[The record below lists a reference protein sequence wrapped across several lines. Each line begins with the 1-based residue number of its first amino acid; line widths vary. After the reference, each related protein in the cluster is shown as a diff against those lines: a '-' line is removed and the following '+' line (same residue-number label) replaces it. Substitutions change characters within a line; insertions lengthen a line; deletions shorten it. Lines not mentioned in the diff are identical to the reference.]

1 MKRKKK
7 IWIIIKWIIGITI
20 IFILLGII
28 WNTICKKID
37 EYKIKDAYGN
47 SVQIDGKSMVVE
59 IAGAEHDGPPIILLP
74 GLGEPSPILEF
85 KPLASE
91 LAKKYKVITI
101 EPFGYGLSDGT
112 KRDRTIENIVEE
124 LHECVKNLG
133 EEEYYLM
140 GHSISG
146 IYSLY
151 WSQIYPNEIKGIIG
165 IDPSVPKMT
174 SKENNPFPV
183 SVQLLNQISAY
194 TRKIVNITG
203 VTRLLSINNPKKVVY
218 ADPQYLYSEKE
229 LEVFRILTL
238 DKGYNATVM
247 AEMKNLEKNM
257 EVVED
262 MKIPREI
269 PILEFVSKENCKT
282 MPQWEQLHRDIIA
295 DKENG
300 KVILLEGSHYLHF
313 EQKKAIVERTT
324 QWIDNR

>member
-37 EYKIKDAYGN
+37 EYKIKEAYGN

-151 WSQIYPNEIKGIIG
+151 WSQIYPNEIKGIKVCRQAKAIWQEKFDKRKTPQG
-165 IDPSVPKMT
+165 RDYYWLTGEFV
-174 SKENNPFPV
+174 
-183 SVQLLNQISAY
+183 NQ
-194 TRKIVNITG
+194 
-203 VTRLLSINNPKKVVY
+203 
-218 ADPQYLYSEKE
+218 
-229 LEVFRILTL
+229 
-238 DKGYNATVM
+238 DKGDDTDEWALENGYISIVPVHFDLTAHHAMQQLNTW
-247 AEMKNLEKNM
+247 NLNEKN
-257 EVVED
+257 
-262 MKIPREI
+262 
-269 PILEFVSKENCKT
+269 
-282 MPQWEQLHRDIIA
+282 
-295 DKENG
+295 
-300 KVILLEGSHYLHF
+300 
-313 EQKKAIVERTT
+313 
-324 QWIDNR
+324 

>member
-7 IWIIIKWIIGITI
+7 IWIVIKWIIGII
-20 IFILLGII
+20 IIIILLGII

-37 EYKIKDAYGN
+37 EAKTKNAYGN

-59 IAGAEHDGPPIILLP
+59 IVGEEHDGPPIILLP

-85 KPLASE
+85 RPLANE
-91 LAKKYKVITI
+91 LSKKYKVITV
-101 EPFGYGLSDGT
+101 EPLGYGLSDGT
-112 KRDRTIENIVEE
+112 KRERTIENIVEE

-146 IYSLY
+146 LYSLY
-151 WSQIYPNEIKGIIG
+151 WSQIYPEEIRGIIG

-174 SKENNPFPV
+174 KKENNPFPV
-183 SVQLLNQISAY
+183 SIQFINQMSAY
-194 TRKIVNITG
+194 IQKTINITG
-203 VTRLLSINNPKKVVY
+203 ITRLISINNPKKIVY
-218 ADPQYLYSEKE
+218 ADFSYPYSEKE
-229 LEVFRILTL
+229 LDLFRILTL

-247 AEMKNLEKNM
+247 AEMKSLEKNM

-262 MKIPREI
+262 MKIPKEI
-269 PILEFVSKENCKT
+269 PVLEFVSKENCKT
-282 MPQWEQLHRDIIA
+282 MPQWEQLHRAIIA

-300 KVILLEGSHYLHF
+300 EVILLEGSHYLHF
-313 EQKKAIVERTT
+313 EQKKAIVERTI
-324 QWIDNR
+324 QWIENR

>member
-101 EPFGYGLSDGT
+101 EPFGYG
-112 KRDRTIENIVEE
+112 
-124 LHECVKNLG
+124 
-133 EEEYYLM
+133 
-140 GHSISG
+140 
-146 IYSLY
+146 
-151 WSQIYPNEIKGIIG
+151 
-165 IDPSVPKMT
+165 
-174 SKENNPFPV
+174 FPV

-194 TRKIVNITG
+194 TQKIVNITG
-203 VTRLLSINNPKKVVY
+203 ITRLLSINNPKKVVY

-229 LEVFRILTL
+229 WEVFRILTL

-247 AEMKNLEKNM
+247 TEMKNLEKNM
-257 EVVED
+257 DVVED